1 MHVEDKMMGIRV
13 GKTVL
18 VLFGIMILLII
29 ASNMIA

>member
-1 MHVEDKMMGIRV
+1 MHLEDKMMGIRV

-18 VLFGIMILLII
+18 VLLGIMVALII